1 MVLHDKIRKNML
13 KRAEMVRAVLEYRLQ
28 AAGVARIKNQQP
40 CEQPNNFAT
49 AGRLKPVLQRA

>member
-1 MVLHDKIRKNML
+1 MTKCAKPSL
-13 KRAEMVRAVLEYRLQ
+13 KRAQMVRAVLEYRLQ